1 MVPDTIQYAM
11 NSGSGTVDQPLS
23 EATSVLVLARG
34 SSDAERKGC
43 AAFLTE
49 QGVSES
55 KAICVTVSESPDSR
69 LSLWQQHLDDEMPE
83 EAIIVDAGSELPAN
97 SQAAAS
103 GAFPSLTLDTL
114 PATVE
119 PIDIGATVSRY
130 LGRLEQADAPL
141 LLCLHSLTGLL
152 ESWERDRVIAL
163 VTALNRQCGEMD
175 VSSHHHMDPEAHTE
189 ETIEMFRPLY
199 DVVYEFLPDHGWTV
213 TASKDADETPT
224 FRDTVTPPGG
234 VKNGDPEEPET
245 IPIPYSFDQ
254 VLELISAPRRRSL
267 LYHLKDRSE
276 SEVPLDDL
284 VDRVYE
290 REKAIPARA
299 TPRSRDEVGVS
310 LAHNH
315 LPRLDDLGILSY
327 ETAGNTVEYYPNP
340 ALESVIQYVERLE
353 LG

>member
-1 MVPDTIQYAM
+1 M
-11 NSGSGTVDQPLS
+11 NSGSGRVDQPLE
-23 EATSVLVLARG
+23 EATSVLVLAND
-34 SSDAERKGC
+34 SSDAEREGC
-43 AAFLTE
+43 AGFLTE

-69 LSLWQQHLDDEMPE
+69 LSVWQQHLDDEMPE
-83 EAIIVDAGSELPAN
+83 EAIIVDAGSSLPAN

-114 PATVE
+114 PGTAE
-119 PIDIGATVSRY
+119 PIDIGATVSRH
-130 LGRLEQADAPL
+130 LGALEETDAPL

-152 ESWERDRVIAL
+152 ECWERDRVIAL
-163 VTALNRQCGEMD
+163 VTALNRQCAEMG
-175 VSSHHHMDPEAHTE
+175 VLGHHHMDPEAHTE
-189 ETIEMFRPLY
+189 ETVEMFRPLY
-199 DVVYEFLPDHGWTV
+199 DVVYEYLPDHGWTV
-213 TASKDADETPT
+213 TAATDADEDETPT

-234 VKNGDPEEPET
+234 VGKGDPEQPET
-245 IPIPYSFDQ
+245 IPIPYAFDQ

-276 SEVPLDDL
+276 NETTLDDI

-290 REKAIPARA
+290 REKAIPARE
-299 TPRSRDEVGVS
+299 TPQSRDQVGVS

-327 ETAGNTVEYYPNP
+327 EAENNTVEYHPNP

>member
-1 MVPDTIQYAM
+1 MVADTIHDAM
-11 NSGSGTVDQPLS
+11 NSGSGTAEQPLD
-23 EATSVLVLARG
+23 EAGSVLVLARG
-34 SSDAERKGC
+34 SSDAERESC
-43 AAFLTE
+43 AGFLSE
-49 QGVSES
+49 QEISEA

-69 LSLWQQHLDDEMPE
+69 LSLWQEHLDDEMPE

-119 PIDIGATVSRY
+119 PIDIGVAVSRH
-130 LGRLEQADAPL
+130 LGRLEGENVPL

-163 VTALNRQCGEMD
+163 VTALNRQCAEMG
-175 VSSHHHMDPEAHTE
+175 VSSHHHMDPEDHTE
-189 ETIEMFRPLY
+189 ETVEMFRPLY
-199 DVVYEFLPDHGWTV
+199 DVVYEYIPDHGWTV
-213 TASKDADETPT
+213 TESMDAEETPT
-224 FRDTVTPPGG
+224 FRNTVTPPGG
-234 VKNGDPEEPET
+234 VGQGNPEEPET

-276 SEVPLDDL
+276 NEVPLDEL
-284 VDRVYE
+284 VDRIYE
-290 REKAIPARA
+290 REKAIPARE
-299 TPRSRDEVGVS
+299 TPKSRDEVGVS

-327 ETAGNTVEYYPNP
+327 ETASNTVEYYPNP
-340 ALESVIQYVERLE
+340 ALESAIRYVERLE

>member
-1 MVPDTIQYAM
+1 MT
-11 NSGSGTVDQPLS
+11 SGSGPADRPVDGT
-23 EATSVLVLARG
+23 ASVLVLASG
-34 SSDAERKGC
+34 SSDAEREGC
-43 AAFLTE
+43 AGFLAE
-49 QGVSES
+49 QDVSDV
-55 KAICVTVSESPDSR
+55 KALCVTVAESPDSR

-83 EAIIVDAGSELPAN
+83 EAIIVDAGSQLPAE

-119 PIDIGATVSRY
+119 PMDIGMSVSRH
-130 LGRLEQADAPL
+130 LGRLAESETPL
-141 LLCLHSLTGLL
+141 LLCLHSLTDLL
-152 ESWERDRVIAL
+152 DAWERERIITL
-163 VTALNRQCGEMD
+163 VTALNQQCAEMG
-175 VSSHHHMDPEAHTE
+175 VASHHHMDPDAHTE
-189 ETIEMFRPLY
+189 ETVEMFRPLY
-199 DVVYEFLPDHGWTV
+199 DVVYEYLPDHGWTV
-213 TASKDADETPT
+213 TGEPAADDTPT

-234 VKNGDPEEPET
+234 VRRGDPEEPEA

-267 LYHLKDRSE
+267 LYHLKDRSDT
-276 SEVPLDDL
+276 EVPLEQL

-290 REKAIPARA
+290 REKAIPARE
-299 TPRSRDEVGVS
+299 TPKSREEVGVS

-327 ETAGNTVEYYPNP
+327 ETADKTVEYHPNP
-340 ALESVIQYVERLE
+340 ALESAIRYVERLE